1 LNETLGYLQFINFVS
16 FRFFRIPDFAR
27 ILAPQIN
34 FSEQELQLCLW
45 GDYYMESKAKSKS
58 IVKGAQEKAKT
69 PLFVQLVLNSLW
81 NVYDA
86 FSRKDQL
93 KIDKILEKLNSKVSP
108 RDLKHSDP
116 KVPIT
121 SVLTQWLPLSNAVL
135 SESSRFFT

>member
-1 LNETLGYLQFINFVS
+1 
-16 FRFFRIPDFAR
+16 
-27 ILAPQIN
+27 
-34 FSEQELQLCLW
+34 
-45 GDYYMESKAKSKS
+45 MESKAKSKS